1 LLSARLGTLA
11 LLTESMS
18 DQFHDVVHIRR
29 FGVRGHIVSEPSKNR
44 TLMEV
49 NASDG
54 VHRLVVFP
62 NVIIGLVSPFLSTTA
77 GRVSVV
83 FIRALICRLCSIGV
97 LLTLPL
103 RGRST
108 IVPFSVH
115 RGGMRLE
122 KEILRIFERN

>member
-1 LLSARLGTLA
+1 MMLFISGVLVFVDTLFRSHPKQN
-11 LLTESMS
+11 THGGERQRWSS
-18 DQFHDVVHIRR
+18 
-29 FGVRGHIVSEPSKNR
+29 P
-44 TLMEV
+44 
-49 NASDG
+49 
-54 VHRLVVFP
+54 RLVVFP
-62 NVIIGLVSPFLSTTA
+62 NVIIGLVSLFLSTTA

-83 FIRALICRLCSIGV
+83 IIRALICRLCSIGV